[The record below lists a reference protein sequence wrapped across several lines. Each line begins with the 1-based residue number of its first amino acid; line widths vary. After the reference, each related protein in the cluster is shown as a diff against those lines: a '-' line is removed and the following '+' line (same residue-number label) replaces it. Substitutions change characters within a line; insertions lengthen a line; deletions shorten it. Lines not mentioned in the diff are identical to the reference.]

1 MANKVTLKRSSVQGK
16 APQTSDL
23 DYGEVALN
31 FTDGRLYFRN
41 SNDQIEFF
49 DSNVGG
55 EEDPSLVSLL
65 NGDLG
70 SVADQDFR
78 NPFDFGTLTGDI
90 GDSLDLGDVAI
101 SGYIKPDSLSLP
113 SYQNDSLPSPSLSG
127 QLIYVT
133 DSDDYIESGYV
144 DDGYASGTGTNT
156 IAFSDGESWN
166 ELSVVSLTGDY
177 NDLTNTPDLSSF
189 ATETYVDI
197 AINDLVDSAPEA
209 LDTLNELAAA
219 LDSDP
224 DFAVTVTNEL
234 ASKVDTTSLSTVA
247 TTGDYDDLTNK
258 PSQGGIS
265 TGKAIAM
272 AIVFG

>member
-55 EEDPSLVSLL
+55 EESASLVSLL
-65 NGDLG
+65 DGDLG
-70 SVADQDFR
+70 SVANSDLQ
-78 NPFDFGTLTGDI
+78 NPIDFGSVNQDTGD
-90 GDSLDLGDVAI
+90 SVNLGDI
-101 SGYIKPDSLSLP
+101 SLSGFITPDILSLP
-113 SYQNDSLPSPSLSG
+113 KHQNNSLPSPSLSG

-166 ELSVVSLTGDY
+166 ELSIVSLTGDY

-189 ATETYVDI
+189 ATETYVNT

-224 DFAVTVTNEL
+224 DFAATVTNQL
-234 ASKVDTTSLSTVA
+234 SLKVDSSSLSTVA
-247 TTGDYDDLTNK
+247 TTGDYEDLTNK